1 MPALGTDVRGTR
13 AAGLLARANA
23 LSSAAGLAAPLLIAA
38 AVFLGIGWPA
48 GFLVVPLA
56 GAIVVLFLLHRVRL
70 PDAEPPPPPR
80 QPAAGAVAGGARA
93 VDARG
98 SEADPWRLWLS
109 LVLAVSIEF
118 CMVFWAPSYLHSNLG
133 LRTATAAALAGAF
146 LLGMAV
152 GRASV
157 TPITRVTGS
166 ADRTIVIVT
175 GVVVAGF
182 VVFWF
187 ALAAWLATLGLLVVG
202 LGVALM
208 YPLTVARYVATAPA
222 GSTRAS
228 ARAALGS
235 GVAIGVAPFVLAT
248 ISDAA
253 GLHGAY
259 LLVPVLCAALVLNT
273 RLIQRS
279 PTARRKV
286 SFE

>member
-1 MPALGTDVRGTR
+1 M
-13 AAGLLARANA
+13 
-23 LSSAAGLAAPLLIAA
+23 
-38 AVFLGIGWPA
+38 
-48 GFLVVPLA
+48 
-56 GAIVVLFLLHRVRL
+56 
-70 PDAEPPPPPR
+70 
-80 QPAAGAVAGGARA
+80 
-93 VDARG
+93 
-98 SEADPWRLWLS
+98 WLS

-157 TPITRVTGS
+157 TPITRITGS
-166 ADRTIVIVT
+166 ADRAIVTLT

-182 VVFWF
+182 AVFWF
-187 ALAAWLATLGLLVVG
+187 THAAWLATLGLLVVG

-208 YPLTVARYVATAPA
+208 YPLTVARYVAAAPA

-235 GVAIGVAPFVLAT
+235 GVAIGVAPFLLAT

-273 RLIQRS
+273 RLTQRS
-279 PTARRKV
+279 TTARRKV
-286 SFE
+286 SFP